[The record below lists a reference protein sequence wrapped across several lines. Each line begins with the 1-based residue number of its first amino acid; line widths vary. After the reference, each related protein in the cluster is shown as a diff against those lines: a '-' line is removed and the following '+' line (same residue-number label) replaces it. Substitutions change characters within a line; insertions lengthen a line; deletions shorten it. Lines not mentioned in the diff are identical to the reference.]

1 MITILSA
8 TVLLILVMDPL
19 GNVPLFLV
27 ALKDVA
33 PERHRR
39 VVTRELCIALAVMV
53 VFLFFGRHILE
64 LFQISQH
71 ALSIAGGIIL
81 FLIAVRMIF
90 PSTGG
95 LFGDSPS
102 GEPFIVPL
110 AIPLVAGPS
119 TLITLT
125 LLVSREPDR
134 WPSFFLALI
143 LAWLISVVVLLASN
157 LLSRLLTEKGL
168 IALERLMGMI
178 LTAVAVQMLMTG
190 VGEAIVQFRQVGHG

>member
-33 PERHRR
+33 PDRQRR
-39 VVTRELCIALAVMV
+39 VVTRELCIALGVMI

-64 LFQISQH
+64 LFQISQY

-81 FLIAVRMIF
+81 FLIAVRMVF

-134 WPSFFLALI
+134 WPSFLLALI
-143 LAWLISVVVLLASN
+143 LAWVVSVVVLLASN
-157 LLSRLLTEKGL
+157 LLSRLLTDKGL

-178 LTAVAVQMLMTG
+178 LTAVAAQMLMTG
-190 VGEAIVQFRQVGHG
+190 VGEAIIQFRSVGPR